1 MALPKL
7 KLSQIIGHR
16 YDKKK
21 DNSAINKMYRGL
33 INVTRNPKREKRK
46 KKIAIK

>member
-1 MALPKL
+1 MAIPKF

-16 YDKKK
+16 YEKK

-33 INVTRNPKREKRK
+33 ITVTRNPKREKRK
-46 KKIAIK
+46 KKITIK